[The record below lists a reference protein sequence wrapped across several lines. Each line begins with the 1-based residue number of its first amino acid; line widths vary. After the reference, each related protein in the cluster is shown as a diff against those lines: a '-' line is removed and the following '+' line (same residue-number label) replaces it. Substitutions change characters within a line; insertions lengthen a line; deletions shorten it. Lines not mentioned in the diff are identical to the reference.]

1 MTKTP
6 CNFFP
11 EMMVL
16 SPWIEKPVMKPKLL
30 RLVPLSFALLAS
42 ATAQET
48 PPATPPATPE
58 QAPAANPTAD
68 LTAAAEKLAAATSYS
83 WSQTSSFGGN
93 FGDRTTSGKK
103 GKGGYLL
110 VTMPGRDQ
118 DFQVLSRK
126 GKAAMQ
132 RDGAW
137 VVPDPEGEE
146 QGPGRWIARM
156 VQNLKEPIADAK
168 DLASKAKDLKLENGS
183 FKGSLDEATA
193 KELMSFR
200 GFGRRGGGG
209 GGGGQGGP
217 PEVSGASGTVTFTV
231 TDGVLSGYELT
242 LTGRMN
248 FRGEDRDVNRTTK
261 VSFTGVGSTSFDI
274 PEAAAGLL
282 AE

>member
-1 MTKTP
+1 
-6 CNFFP
+6 
-11 EMMVL
+11 
-16 SPWIEKPVMKPKLL
+16 MKPKALQFA
-30 RLVPLSFALLAS
+30 PLSFVLLAT
-42 ATAQET
+42 AIAPAQET
-48 PPATPPATPE
+48 PPATPAETPATPE
-58 QAPAANPTAD
+58 QPAANPAAD
-68 LTAAAEKLAAATSYS
+68 LTAAAEKLAGATSYA
-83 WSQTSSFGGN
+83 WSNTTSFGGN

-103 GKGGYLL
+103 GSGGFIL

-118 DFQVLSRK
+118 EIQVLSRK

-137 VVPDPEGEE
+137 VVPNPDGEE

-156 VQNLKEPIADAK
+156 VQNLREPVVDAK
-168 DLASKAKDLKLENGS
+168 DLASKAKDVKLENGS
-183 FKGSLDEATA
+183 FRGTLDEATA

-209 GGGGQGGP
+209 GGQGGGGGGNDGP
-217 PEVSGASGTVTFTV
+217 PEVSGAGGSVTFTV
-231 TDGVLSGYELT
+231 TDGVLTGYELT

-261 VSFTGVGSTSFDI
+261 VSFTGVGSTTFDI

>member
-1 MTKTP
+1 
-6 CNFFP
+6 
-11 EMMVL
+11 
-16 SPWIEKPVMKPKLL
+16 MKPKLL
-30 RLVPLSFALLAS
+30 QFLPLSFVLLAS

-48 PPATPPATPE
+48 PPATPPAAPG
-58 QAPAANPTAD
+58 QAPAANVATE
-68 LTAAAEKLAAATSYS
+68 LSAAAEKLSAATSYA

-103 GKGGYLL
+103 GAGGYIL

-118 DFQVLSRK
+118 EFQVLSRK

-137 VVPDPEGEE
+137 VVPNPDAEE
-146 QGPGRWIARM
+146 QGAGRWVARM
-156 VQNLKEPIADAK
+156 VQNLREPTTDAK
-168 DLASKAKDLKLENGS
+168 ELATKAKDLKLENGS
-183 FKGSLDEATA
+183 YKGTLDEATA

-209 GGGGQGGP
+209 GQGGGGNP
-217 PEVSGASGTVTFTV
+217 PEVSGAGGSVTFTV
-231 TDGVLSGYELT
+231 TNGVLSGYELT

-248 FRGEDRDVNRTTK
+248 FNGEDRDVNRTTK

>member
-1 MTKTP
+1 
-6 CNFFP
+6 
-11 EMMVL
+11 
-16 SPWIEKPVMKPKLL
+16 MKPQLL
-30 RLVPLSFALLAS
+30 RFLPLSFALLAT
-42 ATAQET
+42 ATAQDT

-58 QAPAANPTAD
+58 QAPAANPAAD
-68 LTAAAEKLAAATSYS
+68 LAAAAEKLAAAKSYA
-83 WSQTSSFGGN
+83 WSQTTSFGGN

-103 GKGGYLL
+103 GSGGYLL

-126 GKAAMQ
+126 SKVAMQ
-132 RDGAW
+132 RDGSW
-137 VVPDPEGEE
+137 VVPDPDGEE

-156 VQNLKEPIADAK
+156 VQNLKEPTADAK

-183 FKGSLDEATA
+183 IKGTLDEATA

-209 GGGGQGGP
+209 GGDQGGP
-217 PEVSGASGTVTFTV
+217 PEVTGASGTVSFTV
-231 TDGVLSGYELT
+231 ANGVLTGYELT